1 MKKLTPIVYVLL
13 LFILI
18 VGSGSSCNKEVR
30 PKKVTFDFLVP
41 ITVTPLKDT
50 ISVGE
55 ELTIS
60 TLFSDSVYDMNS
72 AKRYYLPNFN
82 WRPVIFISKLIA
94 PEKYYSAQPY
104 AGSKFEYINVVGSFI
119 IVADVAATMKYVY
132 ENNQYKLTVKIKPK
146 EKGVFSVSFGND
158 FNPNSVKLPQEFAPS
173 TSGIT
178 YDPVIGDMRN
188 QINNGQTNYHIL
200 KQHCKVEGPEI
211 VGETNIWQYKNS
223 MYTFV
228 VK

>member
-18 VGSGSSCNKEVR
+18 GGSGSSCKKEVPR
-30 PKKVTFDFLVP
+30 EQVRFDFLVP
-41 ITVTPLKDT
+41 ITITPLKDT

-55 ELTIS
+55 ELTFS
-60 TLFSDSVYDMNS
+60 ALFSDSVYDMKS

-82 WRPVIFISKLIA
+82 WRPMIFIKKLVA
-94 PEKYYSAQPY
+94 PEKALSAQLF

-173 TSGIT
+173 MSGIT

-200 KQHCKVEGPEI
+200 KQHCSVEPPGLAAI
-211 VGETNIWQYKNS
+211 DTWLYKNS

>member
-1 MKKLTPIVYVLL
+1 MNKLSPIAYVLL

-82 WRPVIFISKLIA
+82 WRPMIFIKKLVA
-94 PEKYYSAQPY
+94 PEKNLFNQFR
-104 AGSKFEYINVVGSFI
+104 AGSKFEYINVVGSFTRVDDI
-119 IVADVAATMKYVY
+119 AANMTYVY

-188 QINNGQTNYHIL
+188 QVNIGQTNYHIL
-200 KQHCKVEGPEI
+200 KQHCLVETPGLAAI
-211 VGETNIWQYKNS
+211 DTWIYKNR

>member
-1 MKKLTPIVYVLL
+1 MNKLTPIVYVLL

-41 ITVTPLKDT
+41 ITITPLKDT

-55 ELTIS
+55 ELTFS

-104 AGSKFEYINVVGSFI
+104 WKSS
-119 IVADVAATMKYVY
+119 
-132 ENNQYKLTVKIKPK
+132 
-146 EKGVFSVSFGND
+146 GN
-158 FNPNSVKLPQEFAPS
+158 P
-173 TSGIT
+173 IT
-178 YDPVIGDMRN
+178 YVCS
-188 QINNGQTNYHIL
+188 IN
-200 KQHCKVEGPEI
+200 K
-211 VGETNIWQYKNS
+211 
-223 MYTFV
+223 
-228 VK
+228 

>member
-1 MKKLTPIVYVLL
+1 MNKSSPIVYVLL

-18 VGSGSSCNKEVR
+18 VGSGSSCKKEVPR
-30 PKKVTFDFLVP
+30 EPLWFDFLIP
-41 ITVTPLKDT
+41 ITVAPLKDT

-60 TLFSDSVYDMNS
+60 TLFSDSVYDMKS

-82 WRPVIFISKLIA
+82 WRPVIFIKKLVA
-94 PEKYYSAQPY
+94 PEKALSAQLY

-158 FNPNSVKLPQEFAPS
+158 FNPNSVKLSQEFAPS
-173 TSGIT
+173 MSGIT

-200 KQHCKVEGPEI
+200 KQNCLVETPGLAAI
-211 VGETNIWQYKNS
+211 DTWIYKNR

>member
-1 MKKLTPIVYVLL
+1 MNKLSPIVNVLL

-18 VGSGSSCNKEVR
+18 GGSGSSCKKEVPR
-30 PKKVTFDFLVP
+30 EQVRFDFLIP
-41 ITVTPLKDT
+41 ITITPLKDT

-55 ELTIS
+55 ELTFS
-60 TLFSDSVYDMNS
+60 TLFSDSVYDMKS
-72 AKRYYLPNFN
+72 AKRYYLPDFN
-82 WRPVIFISKLIA
+82 WRPMIFIAKLVA
-94 PEKYYSAQPY
+94 PEKYLSAQPS
-104 AGSKFEYINVVGSFI
+104 AGSKFEYMNVVGSFTRANDI
-119 IVADVAATMKYVY
+119 AATMNYLY

>member
-18 VGSGSSCNKEVR
+18 GGSGSSCKKEVPR
-30 PKKVTFDFLVP
+30 EQVTFDFLVP
-41 ITVTPLKDT
+41 ITITPLKDT

-55 ELTIS
+55 ELTFS

-82 WRPVIFISKLIA
+82 WRPMIFIKKLVA
-94 PEKYYSAQPY
+94 PEKYYSAQFR
-104 AGSKFEYINVVGSFI
+104 AGSKFEYINVVGSFTRVDDI
-119 IVADVAATMKYVY
+119 AANMTYVY

-146 EKGVFSVSFGND
+146 EKGVFTVAFSND
-158 FNPNSVKLPQEFAPS
+158 FDPNSVNLPQEFAPS
-173 TSGIT
+173 SPSLTKE
-178 YDPVIGDMRN
+178 PVIGNMRN

-200 KQHCKVEGPEI
+200 KQNCLVETPGLAAI
-211 VGETNIWQYKNS
+211 STWLYKNS

>member
-18 VGSGSSCNKEVR
+18 GGSGSSCKKEVPR
-30 PKKVTFDFLVP
+30 EQVTFDFLVP

-55 ELTIS
+55 ELTFS
-60 TLFSDSVYDMNS
+60 TLFSDSVYDMKS
-72 AKRYYLPNFN
+72 AKRYYLPDFN
-82 WRPVIFISKLIA
+82 WRPMIFIKKLVA
-94 PEKYYSAQPY
+94 PEKYLSGQLY
-104 AGSKFEYINVVGSFI
+104 AGSKFEYINQVGGFTRANDI
-119 IVADVAATMKYVY
+119 AATMNYLY
-132 ENNQYKLTVKIKPK
+132 ENNQYKLTVKIKAK
-146 EKGVFSVSFGND
+146 EKGVFSIDFAND
-158 FNPNSVKLPQEFAPS
+158 FYPNSIKLPQEFAPS
-173 TSGIT
+173 LPSVTKE
-178 YDPVIGDMRN
+178 PVIGDMRN

-200 KQHCKVEGPEI
+200 KQNCLVETPGMASI
-211 VGETNIWQYKNS
+211 DIWLKKNS

>member
-1 MKKLTPIVYVLL
+1 VNKLSPIVNVLL

-18 VGSGSSCNKEVR
+18 GGSGSSCKKEVPR
-30 PKKVTFDFLVP
+30 EQVRFDFLVP
-41 ITVTPLKDT
+41 IAITPLKDT

-55 ELTIS
+55 ELTFS

-72 AKRYYLPNFN
+72 AKRYYLPNCN
-82 WRPVIFISKLIA
+82 WRPMIFIKKLVA
-94 PEKYYSAQPY
+94 PEKNLFNQFR
-104 AGSKFEYINVVGSFI
+104 AGSKFEYINVVGSFTRVDDI
-119 IVADVAATMKYVY
+119 AANMTYVY

-146 EKGVFSVSFGND
+146 EKGVFTVAFSND
-158 FNPNSVKLPQEFAPS
+158 FDPNSVKLPQEFAPS
-173 TSGIT
+173 SPSLTKE
-178 YDPVIGDMRN
+178 PVIGDMRN

-200 KQHCKVEGPEI
+200 KQNCLVETPGLAAI
-211 VGETNIWQYKNS
+211 STWIYKNS

>member
-1 MKKLTPIVYVLL
+1 MNKLSPIVYVVL

-18 VGSGSSCNKEVR
+18 GGSGSSCKKEVPR
-30 PKKVTFDFLVP
+30 EPLWFDFLIP
-41 ITVTPLKDT
+41 ITVAPLKDT

-60 TLFSDSVYDMNS
+60 TLFSDSVYDMKS

-82 WRPVIFISKLIA
+82 WRPMIFISKLVA
-94 PEKYYSAQPY
+94 PEKALSAQLF

-158 FNPNSVKLPQEFAPS
+158 FGPGEVKLPQEFAPS
-173 TSGIT
+173 MSGIT

-200 KQHCKVEGPEI
+200 KQHCSVEPPGLAAI
-211 VGETNIWQYKNS
+211 DTWLYKNR

>member
-18 VGSGSSCNKEVR
+18 GGSGSSCKKEVPR
-30 PKKVTFDFLVP
+30 EQVRFDFLVP
-41 ITVTPLKDT
+41 ITITPLKDT

-55 ELTIS
+55 ELTFS
-60 TLFSDSVYDMNS
+60 TLFSDSVYDMKS

-82 WRPVIFISKLIA
+82 WRPMIFIKKLVA
-94 PEKYYSAQPY
+94 PEKNLFNQFR
-104 AGSKFEYINVVGSFI
+104 AGGKFEYINVVGSFTRVDDI
-119 IVADVAATMKYVY
+119 AANMTYVY

-146 EKGVFSVSFGND
+146 EKGVFTVAFSND
-158 FNPNSVKLPQEFAPS
+158 FDPNSVKLPQEFAPS
-173 TSGIT
+173 SPSLTKE
-178 YDPVIGDMRN
+178 PVIGDMRN

-200 KQHCKVEGPEI
+200 KQNCLVETPGLAAI
-211 VGETNIWQYKNS
+211 STWIYKNS

>member
-1 MKKLTPIVYVLL
+1 MNKLSPIVYVLL

-18 VGSGSSCNKEVR
+18 GGSGSSCKKEVPR
-30 PKKVTFDFLVP
+30 EQVRFDFLVP
-41 ITVTPLKDT
+41 ITITPLKDT

-82 WRPVIFISKLIA
+82 WRPMIFIKKLVA
-94 PEKYYSAQPY
+94 PEKALSAQLF

-132 ENNQYKLTVKIKPK
+132 ENNQYKLTVKIKAK
-146 EKGVFSVSFGND
+146 EKGVFNVTFAND
-158 FNPNSVKLPQEFAPS
+158 FLPGQVKLPQEFAPS
-173 TSGIT
+173 LPSLTKE
-178 YDPVIGDMRN
+178 PVIGDMRN

-200 KQHCKVEGPEI
+200 RQNCLVETPGLAAI
-211 VGETNIWQYKNS
+211 DTWIYKNS

>member
-1 MKKLTPIVYVLL
+1 MNKISPIVYVLL

-18 VGSGSSCNKEVR
+18 GGSGSSCKKEVPR
-30 PKKVTFDFLVP
+30 EPLWFDFLIP
-41 ITVTPLKDT
+41 ITVAPLKDT

-60 TLFSDSVYDMNS
+60 TLFSDSVYDMKS

-82 WRPVIFISKLIA
+82 WRPMIFISKLVA
-94 PEKYYSAQPY
+94 PEKALSAQLF

-158 FNPNSVKLPQEFAPS
+158 FGPGEVKLPQEFAPS
-173 TSGIT
+173 MSGIT

-200 KQHCKVEGPEI
+200 KQHCSVEPPGLAAI
-211 VGETNIWQYKNS
+211 DTWLYKNR

>member
-18 VGSGSSCNKEVR
+18 GGSGSSCKKEVPR
-30 PKKVTFDFLVP
+30 EQVWFDFLVP
-41 ITVTPLKDT
+41 ITITPLKDT

-55 ELTIS
+55 ELTFS

-82 WRPVIFISKLIA
+82 WRPMIFIKKLVA
-94 PEKYYSAQPY
+94 PEKYLSAQLY
-104 AGSKFEYINVVGSFI
+104 AGSKFEYINVVGSFTM
-119 IVADVAATMKYVY
+119 VADIAATMKYVY
-132 ENNQYKLTVKIKPK
+132 ENNQYKLTVKIKAK
-146 EKGVFSVSFGND
+146 EKGVFNVTFAND
-158 FNPNSVKLPQEFAPS
+158 FLPGQVKLPQEFAPS
-173 TSGIT
+173 LPSLTKE
-178 YDPVIGDMRN
+178 PVIGDMRN

-200 KQHCKVEGPEI
+200 KQNCLVETPGMASI
-211 VGETNIWQYKNS
+211 DIWLNKNS

>member
-18 VGSGSSCNKEVR
+18 VGSGSSCNKEVPR
-30 PKKVTFDFLVP
+30 EPLWFDFLIP
-41 ITVTPLKDT
+41 ITITPLKDT

-55 ELTIS
+55 ELTFS
-60 TLFSDSVYDMNS
+60 TLFSDSVYDMKS

-82 WRPVIFISKLIA
+82 WRPMIFIKKLVA
-94 PEKYYSAQPY
+94 PEKALSAQLF

-146 EKGVFSVSFGND
+146 EKGVFSVFFSND
-158 FNPNSVKLPQEFAPS
+158 FGPGEVKLPQEFAPS
-173 TSGIT
+173 SPSLTKE
-178 YDPVIGDMRN
+178 PEIGDMRN

-200 KQHCKVEGPEI
+200 KQHCKVEGPEV
-211 VGETNIWQYKNS
+211 VGETNIWLYKNS
-223 MYTFV
+223 IYTFV

>member
-1 MKKLTPIVYVLL
+1 MNKISPIVSVLL

-30 PKKVTFDFLVP
+30 PKKVTFDFLIP
-41 ITVTPLKDT
+41 ITVAPLKDT

-55 ELTIS
+55 ELTFS
-60 TLFSDSVYDMNS
+60 ALFSDSVYDMNS

-82 WRPVIFISKLIA
+82 WRPVIFIKKLVA
-94 PEKYYSAQPY
+94 PEKALSAQPY
-104 AGSKFEYINVVGSFI
+104 AGSKFEYINEVGGFARANDI
-119 IVADVAATMKYVY
+119 AATMKYVY
-132 ENNQYKLTVKIKPK
+132 ENNQYKLTVKIKAK
-146 EKGVFSVSFGND
+146 EKGVFSIDFSND
-158 FNPNSVKLPQEFAPS
+158 FGPGEVKLPQEFAPS
-173 TSGIT
+173 MSGIT

-200 KQHCKVEGPEI
+200 KQHCKVEGPEV
-211 VGETNIWQYKNS
+211 VGETNIWLYKNS
-223 MYTFV
+223 TYTFV

>member
-18 VGSGSSCNKEVR
+18 GGSGSSCKKEVPR
-30 PKKVTFDFLVP
+30 EQVRFDFLVP
-41 ITVTPLKDT
+41 ITITPLKDT

-55 ELTIS
+55 ELTFS
-60 TLFSDSVYDMNS
+60 TLFSDSVYDMKS
-72 AKRYYLPNFN
+72 AKRYYLPDFN
-82 WRPVIFISKLIA
+82 WMPMIFIAKLVA
-94 PEKYYSAQPY
+94 PEKYLSAQPS
-104 AGSKFEYINVVGSFI
+104 AGSKFEYMNVVGSFTRANDI
-119 IVADVAATMKYVY
+119 AATMNYVY

-146 EKGVFSVSFGND
+146 EKGVFNVTFAND
-158 FNPNSVKLPQEFAPS
+158 FLPGQVKLPQEFAPS
-173 TSGIT
+173 VSGIT
-178 YDPVIGDMRN
+178 YDPVIGSMRN

-200 KQHCKVEGPEI
+200 KQNCLVETPGMASI
-211 VGETNIWQYKNS
+211 DIWLNKNS

>member
-18 VGSGSSCNKEVR
+18 GGSGSSCKKEVPR
-30 PKKVTFDFLVP
+30 EQVTFDFLVP
-41 ITVTPLKDT
+41 INITPLKDT

-55 ELTIS
+55 ELTFS
-60 TLFSDSVYDMNS
+60 TLFSDSVYDMKS

-82 WRPVIFISKLIA
+82 WRPMIFIKKLVA
-94 PEKYYSAQPY
+94 PEKYYSAQFR
-104 AGSKFEYINVVGSFI
+104 AGSKFEYINVVGSFTRVDDI
-119 IVADVAATMKYVY
+119 AANMTYVY

-146 EKGVFSVSFGND
+146 EKGVFTVAFSND
-158 FNPNSVKLPQEFAPS
+158 FDPNSVKLPQEFAPS
-173 TSGIT
+173 LPSVTKE
-178 YDPVIGDMRN
+178 PVIGNMRN

-200 KQHCKVEGPEI
+200 KQNCLVETPGLAAI
-211 VGETNIWQYKNS
+211 STWLYKNS

>member
-1 MKKLTPIVYVLL
+1 MNKLSPIVYVLL

-18 VGSGSSCNKEVR
+18 GGSGSSCKKEVPR
-30 PKKVTFDFLVP
+30 EQVTFDFLVP
-41 ITVTPLKDT
+41 INITPLKDT

-55 ELTIS
+55 ELTFS
-60 TLFSDSVYDMNS
+60 TLFSDSVYDMKS

-82 WRPVIFISKLIA
+82 WRPMIFIKKLVA
-94 PEKYYSAQPY
+94 PEKYYSAQFR
-104 AGSKFEYINVVGSFI
+104 AGSKFEYINVVGSFTRVDDI
-119 IVADVAATMKYVY
+119 AANMTYVY

-146 EKGVFSVSFGND
+146 EKGVFTVAFSND
-158 FNPNSVKLPQEFAPS
+158 FDPNSVKLPQEFAPS
-173 TSGIT
+173 LPSVTKE
-178 YDPVIGDMRN
+178 PVIGNMRN

-200 KQHCKVEGPEI
+200 KQNCLVETPGLAAI
-211 VGETNIWQYKNS
+211 STWLYKNS

>member
-41 ITVTPLKDT
+41 ITITPLKDT

-55 ELTIS
+55 ELTFS

-82 WRPVIFISKLIA
+82 WRPMIFIKKLVA
-94 PEKYYSAQPY
+94 PEKALSAQLF

-132 ENNQYKLTVKIKPK
+132 ENNQYKVTVKIKAK
-146 EKGVFSVSFGND
+146 EKGVFSIDFSND

-173 TSGIT
+173 MSGIT

-200 KQHCKVEGPEI
+200 KQHCSVEPPGLAAI
-211 VGETNIWQYKNS
+211 DTWLYKNS